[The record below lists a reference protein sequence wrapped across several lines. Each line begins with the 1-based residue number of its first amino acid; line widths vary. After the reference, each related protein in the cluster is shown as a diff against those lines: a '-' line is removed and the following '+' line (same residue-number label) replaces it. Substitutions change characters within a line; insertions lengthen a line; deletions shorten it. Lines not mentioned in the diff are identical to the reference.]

1 MTHAIKIRLCTDAD
15 CAEIL
20 ALWKAADATPSL
32 TDTMEEL
39 IRLLGEP
46 QAIVLVAT
54 DAGGHI
60 VGSVIGGW
68 DGWRGNIYRLAVA
81 PEARRH
87 GIAAALV
94 REICDRLEREK
105 GARRITALVEKAHP
119 DAVGFWESDEKSH
132 HGFFLDARMARYI
145 RTASR

>member
-1 MTHAIKIRLCTDAD
+1 MEASIRFRECTSDD
-15 CAEIL
+15 CPEVL

-32 TDTMEEL
+32 TDTLDEL
-39 IRLLGEP
+39 QRLVREDH
-46 QAIVLVAT
+46 AIFLVAT
-54 DAGGHI
+54 DASGRI

-81 PEARRH
+81 PETRRH

-94 REICDRLEREK
+94 REVSERLEREK

-119 DAVGFWESDEKSH
+119 DAVGFWESTPL
-132 HGFFLDARMARYI
+132 HGYVLDARIVRYI
-145 RTASR
+145 RTAE